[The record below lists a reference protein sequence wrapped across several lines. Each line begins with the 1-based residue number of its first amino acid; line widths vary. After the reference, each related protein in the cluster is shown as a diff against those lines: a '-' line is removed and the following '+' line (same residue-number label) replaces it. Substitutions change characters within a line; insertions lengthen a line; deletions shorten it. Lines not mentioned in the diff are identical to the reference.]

1 MKTEKKHPLKVFIH
15 IKENTCIFTDL
26 FAAQLVGYFKRNQ
39 VKMTPLPEADIII
52 VVVCSNF
59 ERKIVLALE
68 VIKSYE
74 KQYPDKKIIITGCF
88 LEKNLSVLSKTTSY
102 YSPLNAGLFDDLFKP
117 KVPLEQISANV
128 FGPGSEKGTNKEK
141 IYNILVSLGCNNK
154 CSYCIKNKIFP
165 AVKSR
170 DFSIVKKEFRNGIK
184 KGFRNFSILGTD
196 VSLYGK
202 DIGMSVV
209 DLFAALF
216 KEKKEFTLSV
226 FGFEPGNFLKYF
238 DELRKYFKTK
248 KIIYLFLAIQSGSNK
263 VLKDMNRKY
272 TVEDIKKMVKELR
285 RLSPGILIET
295 DIIYCFP
302 TETADDFQKTIS
314 ILHYFD
320 KFTINIFN
328 RHKGTKAYGMKD
340 VFDAKEK
347 ARRTEQIKAITSGHK
362 S

>member
-1 MKTEKKHPLKVFIH
+1 MKIEKKHALKVFIH

-26 FAAQLVGYFKRNQ
+26 FAAQLVEYFKRNQ
-39 VKMTPLPEADIII
+39 VKMTSLSAADIII

-59 ERKIVLALE
+59 ERKIALALE

-74 KQYPDKKIIITGCF
+74 KQYPGKKIIITGCF
-88 LEKNLSVLSKTTSY
+88 LEKNLAGLRKNTCY
-102 YSPLNAGLFDDLFKP
+102 YSPLNAGMFDNFFKP
-117 KVPLEQISANV
+117 KVPLELISANV
-128 FGPGSEKGTNKEK
+128 FGPGSGKGANKEK
-141 IYNILVSLGCNNK
+141 IFNILVSLGCGNK

-165 AVKSR
+165 DVKSR
-170 DFSIVKKEFRNGIK
+170 DIPTVEKEFQNGIR
-184 KGFRNFSILGTD
+184 KGFHNFLILGTD
-196 VSLYGK
+196 VSGYGK
-202 DIGMSVV
+202 DIGVNVV

-216 KEKKEFTLSV
+216 KEKKEFALSV
-226 FGFEPGNFLKYF
+226 FGFEPGSFLKYF

-248 KIIYLFLAIQSGSNK
+248 KVISIFMAIQSGSNK

-272 TVEDIKKMVKELR
+272 TAEDIKKMVKELR

-302 TETADDFQKTIS
+302 TETDDDFKKTIS
-314 ILHYFD
+314 MLRYFD

-340 VFDAKEK
+340 VFDSKEK
-347 ARRTEQIKAITSGHK
+347 ARRMEQIKAITSGHK
-362 S
+362 R